1 MDSLKTGQTIK
12 VVRQC
17 IYSDDSRLP
26 SEVETTKTITSVRS
40 YNWSSTSEG
49 DAPKV
54 YVTFKG
60 IKGDFKVSLSRDG
73 SYRIFNRYSGRG
85 LKYHEI

>member
-1 MDSLKTGQTIK
+1 MDSLKPGQMIK

-17 IYSDDSRLP
+17 IYADDSRLP

-40 YNWSSTSEG
+40 YDWSS
-49 DAPKV
+49 ANNPKM

-60 IKGDFKVSLSRDG
+60 IKGDFRVSLSRDG